1 VSFARLTPQV
11 INPIVWRFVVGR
23 RCIGLDVHREFAQ
36 IAVWEDGRV
45 RQAGQI
51 SLTAEALRAFVDSLG
66 PEDEVAIEAT
76 CNTHAIVR
84 LIEPR
89 VKRVVVSN
97 PQKTRAIAEARV
109 KTDKLA
115 WTAAHPGAMKCLA

>member
-1 VSFARLTPQV
+1 MV
-11 INPIVWRFVVGR
+11 R

-45 RQAGQI
+45 RQARQI
-51 SLTAEALRAFVDSLG
+51 ALTAEALRVFADSLG
-66 PEDEVAIEAT
+66 AEDEVAIAAT
-76 CNTHAIVR
+76 CNTHAIVG

-97 PQKTRAIAEARV
+97 PQKTRAIAEAKV

-115 WTAAHPGAMKCLA
+115 CACGPPGSDEMLAVVRRARSPCR

>member
-1 VSFARLTPQV
+1 M
-11 INPIVWRFVVGR
+11 GR

-36 IAVWEDGRV
+36 IAVWEDGKV
-45 RQAGQI
+45 RQAGQLA
-51 SLTAEALRAFVDSLG
+51 LTAEALRVFADSLG

-97 PQKTRAIAEARV
+97 PMKTRA
-109 KTDKLA
+109 LLL
-115 WTAAHPGAMKCLA
+115 GAKRNDLPYGIVPEHRSA